1 MLSRHLAAGILL
13 FPTRIHLFFVS
24 SFPSD
29 ILTSLVSLIL
39 SPRRRPVRPAR
50 LTYVPIDHIVRSPLF
65 GSRFHVHL
73 ALCLPLKFQSSIIRF
88 YCSRGPAWKQKMEG
102 MKVSRDVRGKEEE
115 NVVKLSSSLR
125 VTRTGRK
132 ARTMSMTANT
142 LTVLKIRPLDRDWIH
157 LAIKFSRYI
166 KGDREREEQIVI
178 SGMRSLI
185 YQTHTYIHTQRCDL
199 IYWK

>member
-1 MLSRHLAAGILL
+1 MLSRHLAASIPL

-50 LTYVPIDHIVRSPLF
+50 LTYVPIDHIVHSPLF

-73 ALCLPLKFQSSIIRF
+73 ALCLPLKFQPSIIRF

-102 MKVSRDVRGKEEE
+102 RKVPWDVRGKVEE
-115 NVVKLSSSLR
+115 NIVKLSSSLR
-125 VTRTGRK
+125 VARIGRK

-142 LTVLKIRPLDRDWIH
+142 LTVLKICPLNRGWIH
-157 LAIKFSRYI
+157 WAIKFSRYQRRN
-166 KGDREREEQIVI
+166 REREKQIVI
-178 SGMRSLI
+178 SGMQSLI
-185 YQTHTYIHTQRCDL
+185 YQTYLRTTHKDVI
-199 IYWK
+199 